1 MVEQVSKQEIKQGG
15 FREVGREDYRVSLR
29 GHGGHS
35 SAVFDCAFNSTLLSS
50 QSSSTW
56 LLLTSS

>member
-1 MVEQVSKQEIKQGG
+1 MVEQVSKQESKQGG

-35 SAVFDCAFNSTLLSS
+35 SAVFDCTFNF
-50 QSSSTW
+50 
-56 LLLTSS
+56 